1 MEIYLKRTFNG
12 FTPLYGSDH
21 QLMNKIK
28 VGDEVKADIKKP
40 RNYKFHKMF
49 FALLN
54 IAFQNQ
60 DCTQHF
66 DAFRRW
72 MIVQAGRYELI
83 RLPDGTTEKEPLSI
97 SFAKMDQEEFDR
109 LYKDMVQVV
118 IMVTGADE
126 EMIENE
132 LINFM

>member
-12 FTPLYGSDH
+12 FVPLYSSD
-21 QLMNKIK
+21 LELANKIK

-66 DAFRRW
+66 EAFRRW

-118 IMVTGADE
+118 ILVTGADE
-126 EMIENE
+126 EMISRE